1 MPNEG
6 KFLSG
11 LVTVI
16 GGAGFVGTNFCQL
29 LSDKQIAF
37 EIVDLKVSGR
47 FPEKSKIGDVR
58 DVASLRSAAS
68 GDLVVNL
75 AVVHRDK
82 LTDIR

>member
-1 MPNEG
+1 MT
-6 KFLSG
+6 G

-58 DVASLRSAAS
+58 NIASLRSAVS

-75 AVVHRDK
+75 AAVHRDDV
-82 LTDIR
+82 TDSL

>member
-1 MPNEG
+1 M
-6 KFLSG
+6 
-11 LVTVI
+11 TVI

-58 DVASLRSAAS
+58 YIASLRSIEP

-75 AVVHRDK
+75 ATVHRDDV
-82 LTDIR
+82 TDIR